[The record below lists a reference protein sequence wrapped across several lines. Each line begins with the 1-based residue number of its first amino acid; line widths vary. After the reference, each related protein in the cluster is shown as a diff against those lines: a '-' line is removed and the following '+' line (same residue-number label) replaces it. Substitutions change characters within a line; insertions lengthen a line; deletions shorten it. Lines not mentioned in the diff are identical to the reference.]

1 MPLRFLVLLFLPVEP
16 RIEPTGLFLLDGR
29 LCGRAGVCHA
39 GVSCGA
45 RVSRGPGGNGRCRV
59 GRRGRTGIDRCGG
72 ISRRDRRGL
81 ADEMSATI
89 ILNTWLES
97 RSFPK

>member
-29 LCGRAGVCHA
+29 LCHRAGVGHA

-45 RVSRGPGGNGRCRV
+45 RVSRGTGVDGRCRV
-59 GRRGRTGIDRCGG
+59 RRRGRAGIDGRDGG
-72 ISRRDRRGL
+72 P
-81 ADEMSATI
+81 SA
-89 ILNTWLES
+89 
-97 RSFPK
+97 